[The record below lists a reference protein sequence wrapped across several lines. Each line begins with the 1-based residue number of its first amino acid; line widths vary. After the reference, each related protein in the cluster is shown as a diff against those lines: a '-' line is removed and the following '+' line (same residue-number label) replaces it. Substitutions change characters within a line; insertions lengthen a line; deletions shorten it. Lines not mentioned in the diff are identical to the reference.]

1 MQMKTLFKAILL
13 AIFIVLAIGLYFIKF
28 GPRAIKGKE
37 NAEKILLIENGMSM
51 PKVFEIMGLPIEKM
65 GNTNGD
71 STYYYQTP
79 FAAASNISVSFD
91 HSGRVVHVQPLE

>member
-1 MQMKTLFKAILL
+1 MKTLFKAILSAGFL
-13 AIFIVLAIGLYFIKF
+13 VLAISLYFMKWS
-28 GPRAIKGKE
+28 PSAIKGNE
-37 NAEKILLIENGMSM
+37 NAKKILLIKNGMSM
-51 PKVFEIMGLPIEKM
+51 PEVFEIMGLPIEKM

>member
-1 MQMKTLFKAILL
+1 MQKLLKAILSAGFL
-13 AIFIVLAIGLYFIKF
+13 VLAISLYFIKWSP
-28 GPRAIKGKE
+28 GAIKGNE
-37 NAEKILLIENGMSM
+37 NAKKILLIKNGMSM
-51 PKVFEIMGLPIEKM
+51 GEVFEIMGLPIEKM

>member
-1 MQMKTLFKAILL
+1 MGTLFKAILL
-13 AIFIVLAIGLYFIKF
+13 AGFLVLAIGLYFIKF

-37 NAEKILLIENGMSM
+37 NAEKILLIKNGMRM
-51 PKVFEIMGLPIEKM
+51 PEVFEIMGLPIEKM

-71 STYYYQTP
+71 SIYYYQTP

-91 HSGRVVHVQPLE
+91 PSGRVVHVQPLD

>member
-1 MQMKTLFKAILL
+1 MQMKKLFKTILSAEFL
-13 AIFIVLAIGLYFIKF
+13 VLAIALYFIKW
-28 GPRAIKGKE
+28 GPSAINGKD

-51 PKVFEIMGLPIEKM
+51 PEVFEIMGLPIEKI
-65 GNTNGD
+65 GNTNGV
-71 STYYYQTP
+71 SIYYYQTP

>member
-1 MQMKTLFKAILL
+1 MKRLFKAILSAGFL
-13 AIFIVLAIGLYFIKF
+13 VLAISLYFIKWSP
-28 GPRAIKGKE
+28 GAIKGNE
-37 NAEKILLIENGMSM
+37 NAKKILLIENGMSM
-51 PKVFEIMGLPIEKM
+51 PEVFEIIGLPIEKM